1 MCLHSAVRC
10 KKNIFYCCTWMPQIY
25 HYVSHIFF
33 SFSLSVYVNSPELT
47 FLYFRQVSPKDYVLI
62 LLLFMVKTTFNQI
75 V

>member
-1 MCLHSAVRC
+1 
-10 KKNIFYCCTWMPQIY
+10 MPQIY